1 MNENNSILEGVEISP
16 RFRKTIEERIA
27 RLDEGADYDE
37 VQLQYLHNPD
47 HIRRQ
52 FQLIAAQRAEALR
65 MRLFLDRSRPRLP
78 RPLIVL

>member
-1 MNENNSILEGVEISP
+1 MAPENSIMEGIEISP

-27 RLDEGADYDE
+27 RLEDGADYDQA
-37 VQLQYLHNPD
+37 QLAHLHNPD

-52 FQLIAAQRAEALR
+52 LQLIAAQRVEALR
-65 MRLFLDRSRPRLP
+65 MRLFLGRSKPRLP